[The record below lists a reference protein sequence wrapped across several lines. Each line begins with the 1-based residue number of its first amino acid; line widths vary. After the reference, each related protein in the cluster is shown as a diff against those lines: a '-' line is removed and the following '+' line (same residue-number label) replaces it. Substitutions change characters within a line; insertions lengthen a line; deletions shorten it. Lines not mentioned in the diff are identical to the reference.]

1 MIAKDGYPVIAYTGA
16 VLILLLLLTMYL
28 DWIIID
34 ILAVLVGIVFVFN
47 FYFLRDPERQIPA
60 GDHMIL
66 SPADGTILKIVEVDE
81 PLYFEK
87 KVQMVSIFMS
97 PLNVHVNRL
106 PISGKVDYVDYQKG
120 KYLAAFNDNASD
132 VNEQSIIG
140 VENDRGKVLFKQ
152 IAGVL
157 ARRIIYNLKVGD
169 EVTAGDRFGL
179 IRYGSRL
186 DVFIPADAAVKVQLK
201 EKVKAGETILAEFKS

>member
-16 VLILLLLLTMYL
+16 ILILLLLLSMYL

-34 ILAVLVGIVFVFN
+34 ILTVLAGIVFVFN

-60 GDHMIL
+60 GDHLIL
-66 SPADGTILKIVEVDE
+66 SPADGTILKINTVEE
-81 PLYFEK
+81 PLYFRE

-106 PISGKVDYVDYQKG
+106 PISGKVNYLDYQKG
-120 KYLAAFNDNASD
+120 KYLAAFNDDASD

-140 VENDRGKVLFKQ
+140 VENKHGKVLFKQ

-157 ARRIIYNLKVGD
+157 ARRIVCHLQVGD
-169 EVTAGDRFGL
+169 MVTAGERFGL

-186 DVFIPADAAVKVQLK
+186 DVFIPADAAVKVHLK
-201 EKVKAGETILAEFKS
+201 QKVKAGETILAEFKS